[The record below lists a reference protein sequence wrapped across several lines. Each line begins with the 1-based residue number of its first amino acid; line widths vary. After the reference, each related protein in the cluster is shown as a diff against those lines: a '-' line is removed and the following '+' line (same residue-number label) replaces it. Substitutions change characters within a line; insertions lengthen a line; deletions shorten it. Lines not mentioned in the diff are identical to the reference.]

1 MEDRLNDINRI
12 VNSIKTQ
19 KSFIKDLENKA
30 ASYKSNN
37 PDVLNNYELVK
48 NKKKLKNCKNG
59 GYIRYVNK
67 DGKLRFGGMLLKVF
81 KPPDSDITMLLLQNK
96 NNNKWSITWERNIIF
111 YKKQV
116 KKGDNL
122 RNLFISLLNED

>member
-1 MEDRLNDINRI
+1 MDDRLNDINKI
-12 VNSIKTQ
+12 VNSIKSQ
-19 KSFIKDLENKA
+19 KTYNKELENKA
-30 ASYKSNN
+30 DNYKKKF
-37 PDVLNNYELVK
+37 PDILNNYELVK
-48 NKKKLKNCKNG
+48 SKKKLENCKNG

-67 DGKLRFGGMLLKVF
+67 EGKLRFGGILLKVY
-81 KPPDSDITMLLLQNK
+81 KPPESDITMLLLQNK

-111 YKKQV
+111 YKQQV